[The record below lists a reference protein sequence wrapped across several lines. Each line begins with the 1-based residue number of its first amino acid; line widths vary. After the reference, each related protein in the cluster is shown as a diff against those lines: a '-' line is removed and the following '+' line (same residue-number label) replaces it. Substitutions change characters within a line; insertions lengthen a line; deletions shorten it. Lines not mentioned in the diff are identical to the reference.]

1 MKIRVYPIQG
11 DPHTKEVSSLKEIE
25 HLLGGSF
32 LGGFFD
38 LETNVLIKVG
48 AEGLNPHYPQFKG
61 VVILAPTNWDS
72 LK

>member
-1 MKIRVYPIQG
+1 MKIKVYPIQG
-11 DPHTKEVSSLKEIE
+11 VPYTKEVSSLGEIAQ
-25 HLLGGSF
+25 LLGGSF

-48 AEGLNPHYPQFKG
+48 AEGLNPHFPQFMG